1 MFKGEI
7 FNHVQTLFSTYIMS
21 WVGKY
26 FIICDD
32 ERLYYSVQTIGTKLM
47 IHDTVVKVLR
57 ADYEPFLYILN
68 CISVFILSNIC
79 FKP

>member
-7 FNHVQTLFSTYIMS
+7 FNHVQTLFSTYITS

-32 ERLYYSVQTIGTKLM
+32 ERLYNSVQTIGR
-47 IHDTVVKVLR
+47 ID
-57 ADYEPFLYILN
+57 DP
-68 CISVFILSNIC
+68 
-79 FKP
+79 